1 MNEKMDKFEEIIKEE
16 LERDVALTDEKMAD
30 FEGEMPEGAKERI
43 HAALKAQIEDYER
56 EQRYAQLSE
65 EEREALR
72 LGQEMLE
79 KKKKVRTKRS
89 RKVYLALAAVLI
101 LVVAIGVT
109 SFGGAERIVAF
120 VKSVVG
126 EREVGKVNSS
136 EDNLVIVNEEEEKA
150 YEAIKEEFGIEPVKV
165 QSVPGGMWFSSMEF
179 DKALQMAELTY
190 YYDDKKIVY
199 LINAAYRDSS
209 WGVDV
214 EDTVTDQYDIENQ
227 SFKIKI
233 KEYETPESHSKRY
246 SAYFEYQNLEYF
258 LMATVTKED
267 FELIIQNLHFVIE

>member
-79 KKKKVRTKRS
+79 KKKKVRTRRN

-126 EREVGKVNSS
+126 EREVVKVNSS
-136 EDNLVIVNEEEEKA
+136 EDNLVIVNEDEEKA
-150 YEAIKEEFGIEPVKV
+150 YEAIKEEFGVEPVKILAG
-165 QSVPGGMWFSSMEF
+165 PEGMWFSTMEF
-179 DKALQMAELTY
+179 DKNAQVAEMTY
-190 YYDDKKIVY
+190 YFKDKKIVY
-199 LINAAYRDSS
+199 LVSASYRDSS
-209 WGVDV
+209 WGIDV
-214 EDTVTDQYDIENQ
+214 EDTVINHYKIEKKGIN
-227 SFKIKI
+227 IEI
-233 KEYETPESHSKRY
+233 KEYETPSTKTKRCSASFKY
-246 SAYFEYQNLEYF
+246 SGIEYF
-258 LMATVTKED
+258 LIGEVDKED
-267 FELIIQNLHFVIE
+267 FELILEKLYFVAE

>member
-56 EQRYAQLSE
+56 EQRYAQLSD

-89 RKVYLALAAVLI
+89 RKGYLALAAVLI
-101 LVVAIGVT
+101 LVVAIGMT

-120 VKSVVG
+120 MKSVVG
-126 EREVGKVNSS
+126 EREVVQVDSS
-136 EDNLVIVNEEEEKA
+136 EDNLVIVKEDEEEA
-150 YEAIKEEFGIEPVKV
+150 YEAIKEEFGVEPVKI
-165 QSVPGGMWFSSMEF
+165 MWKPDDMEF
-179 DKALQMAELTY
+179 LEMQIDTKLKVAELKYTY
-190 YYDDKKIVY
+190 QNERIIY
-199 LINAAYRDSS
+199 LVNASYGESS
-209 WGVDV
+209 WGIDV
-214 EDTVTDQYDIENQ
+214 EDKMTDQYVLQKEGTSIEV
-227 SFKIKI
+227 
-233 KEYETPESHSKRY
+233 KEYETPDTKTKRY
-246 SAYFEYQNLEYF
+246 SGRFKYMGLEY
-258 LMATVTKED
+258 LVIGTMEKENFD
-267 FELIIQNLHFVIE
+267 IMMNNLFFYY

>member
-56 EQRYAQLSE
+56 EQRYAQLSK

-79 KKKKVRTKRS
+79 KKKKVRTRRS

-120 VKSVVG
+120 MKSVVG
-126 EREVGKVNSS
+126 EREVVQVDSS
-136 EDNLVIVNEEEEKA
+136 EDNLVIVKEDEEEA
-150 YEAIKEEFGIEPVKV
+150 YEAIKEEFGVEPVKLTV
-165 QSVPGGMWFSSMEF
+165 RPKGMKFSNMEF
-179 DKALQMAELTY
+179 DKNLQVAELTY
-190 YYDDKKIVY
+190 TYNGEKIVY
-199 LINAAYRDSS
+199 LVSTSFRDSS
-209 WGVDV
+209 WGIDV
-214 EDTVTDQYDIENQ
+214 EDEITDEYLVENNGY
-227 SFKIKI
+227 SISV
-233 KEYETPESHSKRY
+233 KEYELPKSRQKRY
-246 SAYFEYQNLEYF
+246 SASFDYKGIEYF
-258 LMATVTKED
+258 LLASIEKSNFD
-267 FELIIQNLHFVIE
+267 LLIQNLHFYL

>member
-126 EREVGKVNSS
+126 EREVVKVNSS
-136 EDNLVIVNEEEEKA
+136 EDNLVIVNEDEEKA
-150 YEAIKEEFGIEPVKV
+150 YEAIK
-165 QSVPGGMWFSSMEF
+165 
-179 DKALQMAELTY
+179 
-190 YYDDKKIVY
+190 
-199 LINAAYRDSS
+199 
-209 WGVDV
+209 
-214 EDTVTDQYDIENQ
+214 
-227 SFKIKI
+227 
-233 KEYETPESHSKRY
+233 
-246 SAYFEYQNLEYF
+246 
-258 LMATVTKED
+258 
-267 FELIIQNLHFVIE
+267 

>member
-126 EREVGKVNSS
+126 EREVVKVNSS
-136 EDNLVIVNEEEEKA
+136 EDNLVIVNEDEEKA
-150 YEAIKEEFGIEPVKV
+150 YEAIKEEFGVEPVKIP
-165 QSVPGGMWFSSMEF
+165 SGPEGMWFSSMEF
-179 DKALQMAELTY
+179 DKKLQVAELTY
-190 YYDDKKIVY
+190 YYNDEKVVY
-199 LINAAYRDSS
+199 LINAAYTDFS
-209 WGVDV
+209 WGIDV
-214 EDTVTDQYDIENQ
+214 EDTITDQYYIE
-227 SFKIKI
+227 KKDCAIEI
-233 KEYETPESHSKRY
+233 KEYETPTSKTNRY
-246 SAYFEYQNLEYF
+246 SAKFEYKGMEYF
-258 LMATVTKED
+258 LIATMTKDEFNVFID
-267 FELIIQNLHFVIE
+267 ELYFYN

>member
-79 KKKKVRTKRS
+79 KKKKVRTRRS

-120 VKSVVG
+120 MKSVVG
-126 EREVGKVNSS
+126 EREVVQVDSS
-136 EDNLVIVNEEEEKA
+136 EDNLVIVKEDEEEA
-150 YEAIKEEFGIEPVKV
+150 YETIKEEFGVEPVRIIARPENMLFEK
-165 QSVPGGMWFSSMEF
+165 MEF
-179 DKALQMAELTY
+179 DKKLQLAELCYTCNNN
-190 YYDDKKIVY
+190 KFVY
-199 LINAAYRDSS
+199 VLNASYRDSS

-214 EDTVTDQYDIENQ
+214 EDVITDKYYIEN
-227 SFKIKI
+227 KECRIEV
-233 KEYETPESHSKRY
+233 KEYETPKSSEKRY
-246 SAYFEYQNLEYF
+246 SASFNYNGVEYF
-258 LMATVTKED
+258 MIGTLPKEE
-267 FELIIQNLHFVIE
+267 FNLIIEKMVFIP

>member
-56 EQRYAQLSE
+56 EQRYAQLSD

-101 LVVAIGVT
+101 LVVAIGMT

-120 VKSVVG
+120 MKSVVG
-126 EREVGKVNSS
+126 EREVVQVDSS
-136 EDNLVIVNEEEEKA
+136 EDNLVIVKEDEEEA
-150 YEAIKEEFGIEPVKV
+150 YEAIKEEFGVEPVKIMSGLNGKTF
-165 QSVPGGMWFSSMEF
+165 QNMEL
-179 DKALQMAELTY
+179 DKNLQVAEMTY
-190 YYDDKKIVY
+190 IYKNEKIMY
-199 LINAAYRDSS
+199 LLSASYRDSS
-209 WGVDV
+209 FGLDV
-214 EDTVTDQYDIENQ
+214 EDPVTDQYYIEKKGC
-227 SFKIKI
+227 SIEVR
-233 KEYETPESHSKRY
+233 EYEISSSKTKRY
-246 SAYFEYQNLEYF
+246 SASFKYKGIEYF
-258 LMATVTKED
+258 LMGTMERQE
-267 FELIIQNLHFVIE
+267 FESIIRESYFYN

>member
-16 LERDVALTDEKMAD
+16 LERDVALTDEKMTD

-56 EQRYAQLSE
+56 EQRYAQLSD

-126 EREVGKVNSS
+126 EREVVKVNSS
-136 EDNLVIVNEEEEKA
+136 EDNLVIVNEDEEKA
-150 YEAIKEEFGIEPVKV
+150 YEAIKEEFGVEPVRIATGLTKKRFR
-165 QSVPGGMWFSSMEF
+165 GMEL
-179 DKALQMAELTY
+179 DKNLQVAEMTY
-190 YYDDKKIVY
+190 MYQDEKIIY

-209 WGVDV
+209 WGIDV
-214 EDTVTDQYDIENQ
+214 EDTVTDRYFVQNKDINIE
-227 SFKIKI
+227 I
-233 KEYETPESHSKRY
+233 KEYETPETKTKRY
-246 SAYFEYQNLEYF
+246 SASFEYQDLEYF
-258 LMATVTKED
+258 LMATIDKE
-267 FELIIQNLHFVIE
+267 ELESIIKDLHFIVD

>member
-79 KKKKVRTKRS
+79 KKKQVRTRRS

-126 EREVGKVNSS
+126 EREVVKVNSS
-136 EDNLVIVNEEEEKA
+136 EDNLVIVKEDEEEA
-150 YEAIKEEFGIEPVKV
+150 YEAIKEEFGVEPVKIIRCLD
-165 QSVPGGMWFSSMEF
+165 GMKFKGMEL
-179 DKALQMAELTY
+179 DKELQIAELTY
-190 YYDDKKIVY
+190 YYNRDKIIY
-199 LINAAYRDSS
+199 LINASYKDSS
-209 WGVDV
+209 WGLDI
-214 EDTVTDQYDIENQ
+214 EDTITDQFYVERKNC
-227 SFKIKI
+227 SIKV
-233 KEYETPESHSKRY
+233 KEYETPESHTKRC
-246 SAYFEYQNLEYF
+246 SANFSYKGVEYF
-258 LMATVTKED
+258 LIGNIDKEKLNLVVEKMI
-267 FELIIQNLHFVIE
+267 FIQ

>member
-16 LERDVALTDEKMAD
+16 LESDVALTDEKMAD

-79 KKKKVRTKRS
+79 KKKKVRTRRS

-126 EREVGKVNSS
+126 EREVVKVNSS
-136 EDNLVIVNEEEEKA
+136 EDNLVIVNEDEEKA
-150 YEAIKEEFGIEPVKV
+150 YEAIKEEFGVEPVRIAAGLEGKKF
-165 QSVPGGMWFSSMEF
+165 QNMEL
-179 DKALQMAELTY
+179 DKILQVAELTY
-190 YYDDKKIVY
+190 LYQDEKLVY
-199 LINAAYRDSS
+199 FINASYRDSS
-209 WGVDV
+209 WGI
-214 EDTVTDQYDIENQ
+214 DIEDDVLNQ
-227 SFKIKI
+227 YYLEKNGCVIEI
-233 KEYETPESHSKRY
+233 KEYETPETKTKRY
-246 SAYFEYQNLEYF
+246 SASFEHSGLEYF
-258 LMATVTKED
+258 LVGAVDKES
-267 FELIIQNLHFVIE
+267 FEMLIYNLHFFI

>member
-72 LGQEMLE
+72 FGQEMLE

-120 VKSVVG
+120 MKSVVG
-126 EREVGKVNSS
+126 EREVVQVDSS
-136 EDNLVIVNEEEEKA
+136 EDNLVIVKEDEEEA
-150 YEAIKEEFGIEPVKV
+150 YQAIKEEFGVEPVKIIARLEDM
-165 QSVPGGMWFSSMEF
+165 SFEKMEF
-179 DKALQMAELTY
+179 DKKLQIAELTY
-190 YYDDKKIVY
+190 KCQDGKIVY
-199 LINAAYRDSS
+199 FINASYRDSS
-209 WGVDV
+209 WGM
-214 EDTVTDQYDIENQ
+214 DIEDKITNQ
-227 SFKIKI
+227 YYIEKKGCTIEI
-233 KEYETPESHSKRY
+233 KEYETPKSNKKRY
-246 SAYFEYQNLEYF
+246 SASFNYSNIEYF
-258 LMATVTKED
+258 MVATADKDE
-267 FELIIQNLHFVIE
+267 FELIIKKLYFPLE

>member
-56 EQRYAQLSE
+56 EQRYAQLSK

-126 EREVGKVNSS
+126 EREVVKVNSS
-136 EDNLVIVNEEEEKA
+136 EDNLVIVNEDEEKA
-150 YEAIKEEFGIEPVKV
+150 YEAIKEEFGVEPVRIATGLTKKRFR
-165 QSVPGGMWFSSMEF
+165 GMEL
-179 DKALQMAELTY
+179 DKNLQVAEMTY
-190 YYDDKKIVY
+190 MYQDEKIIY

-209 WGVDV
+209 WGIDV
-214 EDTVTDQYDIENQ
+214 EDTVTDRYFVQNKDINIE
-227 SFKIKI
+227 I
-233 KEYETPESHSKRY
+233 KEYETPETKTKRY
-246 SAYFEYQNLEYF
+246 SASFEYQDLEYF
-258 LMATVTKED
+258 LMATIDKE
-267 FELIIQNLHFVIE
+267 ELESIIKDLHFIVD